1 MDPALKELMKGSGD
15 DEVEAIVRLDPEG
28 NVPPHVRVIARFGE
42 IATVRLPRE
51 RIAETWADES
61 VVSLKAARPFGLD
74 PDPLPAAAATEAE
87 DLEEE
92 TEDRRRPE
100 GIDATG
106 RGVVVAVLDW
116 GFDFAHPNFRNRDGS
131 TRALALWDQAAPG
144 RGPEPYGYGRL
155 YTREEIDRALRHDE
169 PYRALGYH
177 PASGDPTGKGAHG
190 THVLDI
196 AAGNGR
202 AEGAPL
208 GIAPEADLLF
218 VHLATRGGIGEQA
231 SLGNSVTLLE
241 GLDWVNRMAGGRSW
255 VVNMSVGRHGG
266 PHTGLTLVEQGLD
279 ALLAAAPGRAVVQST
294 GNYYAAR
301 VHASGYLRPGHQH
314 TLRWCTDQAD
324 VTPNELEVWYPGR
337 DVFGLEVRSP
347 DGRTEVRVPL
357 GGQAAIEIGGREV
370 GRAYH
375 RAKDPGSGDNHVDI
389 FLDPRAPAGCWQV
402 VLTGE
407 DVIDGRFH
415 AWVERDAGCPSCQSR
430 LDPGDADP
438 ATTTGTIANGFRSIT
453 VGAYDAHSGD
463 RTLGAFSSCGPTR
476 DGRLKPDL
484 LAPGVRVLAARS
496 ASLDLG
502 SDTPLLTRYSGTSMA
517 APHVTGTVALMFE
530 AAARPLTIQETRKLL
545 LSTTQPVRLEGEPAM
560 RLGSGY
566 LDIERAVEAA
576 RSFATPPHAES
587 APESVE
593 VEEEPAPE
601 SVPGSVP
608 ENFPEIVEPAEAEPE
623 PLAAGPEKESETEE
637 AFEEAFETEPED
649 AMQDDERH
657 VHPCGCAA
665 RESFAAPEPEAEPHE
680 CGCRSMAREDVEE
693 SEPEAVYDEAY
704 DEVYEEAHVEAD
716 DEADNEADTDETWEP
731 AAGLIELAD
740 GVATAGGS
748 LLDSV
753 LARAESAGGW
763 WEASLSPATLFDSIV
778 AGGAL
783 RKHFVPAF
791 EILALPG
798 ETPLEPLEPGD
809 LLVRRS
815 LGEGGLGHVA
825 MVAAGETWAAGD
837 LAGAGLVGETPRP
850 GRFVQVVEGGFQPH
864 GLADGFARRAL
875 DETGR
880 LPFDQVLLRP
890 RSARP
895 AWSESGTPAGAVCA
909 GPSTVLDD
917 FGEESSKLIP
927 GHDASLATLAKTIVD
942 SQATPTPVET
952 VCLVGHTDSS
962 GDDVYNVGLGKKRA
976 SAAEAALRKKVEA
989 LSPGLPAR
997 LKFDPTSKGETS
1009 PAASNSTAAG
1019 KAKNRRVEITL
1030 GRGAKRVCPNPP
1042 VSTDDPT
1049 ALSLF
1054 PVGKKDYGPAP
1065 LNLGSLGTF
1074 TVQGSVFFPAESAG
1088 SSTDFNKSIKGPV
1101 PIVVMAHGNHRS
1113 FTDPADPDTD
1123 HCTDSGGLTPVLN
1136 HKGFDYF
1143 QELLARMGIIAVSV
1157 DCNETCDFGASATNV
1172 HTRAALVLA
1181 SIQHFQS
1188 LHSGSDPTFGGHID
1202 FARLGLMGHS
1212 RGGEAVL
1219 DAAGII
1225 QITSFLAKLI
1235 GFSALDL
1242 GVKVQGVLAL
1252 APSDLK
1258 ATGGKPSG
1266 FPFLTILPAADGDVV
1281 TNAGAKFYDQA
1292 VPSPF
1297 KCQIY
1302 VDGANHNRFNRRWT
1316 NEDSL
1321 TFPGILGRSVHE
1333 KILSAYGGAFFRDV
1347 LLGHSMRKFLRVD
1360 ELPPGVPADKIHV
1373 SFESASATTVD
1384 DYEDT
1389 AIGVNT
1395 LGQATAQSGGLTADQ
1410 FPFGQSSTAFNSSF
1424 FGNTNGMV
1432 AKSVT
1437 PPGRFSSQLAAPVDL
1452 TDKEI
1457 WIRAAEVYD
1466 GSTIPPGATGFRLG
1480 LEDAAGTIS
1489 FVDSKDVGGLPRPF
1503 HRKALDALIGSGSD
1517 FTKTMPT
1524 TLRYRASCFFKK
1536 GFDITKVKAV
1546 WIEMDRAD
1554 KRPLAFDQLQIV

>member
-28 NVPPHVRVIARFGE
+28 DIPPHMRVIARFGE

-92 TEDRRRPE
+92 TEDRRRPD

-241 GLDWVNRMAGGRSW
+241 GLDWVSRMAGGRPW

-294 GNYYAAR
+294 GNYYAAQ

-347 DGRTEVRVPL
+347 DGRIEVRVPL

-496 ASLDLG
+496 ASLGLG

-587 APESVE
+587 APESLE

-601 SVPGSVP
+601 RIPESVP
-608 ENFPEIVEPAEAEPE
+608 EIME
-623 PLAAGPEKESETEE
+623 LAE
-637 AFEEAFETEPED
+637 AFEEALETEPED
-649 AMQDDERH
+649 AMKDDERH

-665 RESFAAPEPEAEPHE
+665 RESFAAPEPAAEPRE

-693 SEPEAVYDEAY
+693 SEPEAVYDETY
-704 DEVYEEAHVEAD
+704 
-716 DEADNEADTDETWEP
+716 DEADNEAGNEADTDETWEP

-740 GVATAGGS
+740 GVATTGGS

-809 LLVRRS
+809 LLVRRG

-825 MVAAGETWAAGD
+825 IVAAGETWAAGD

-864 GLADGFARRAL
+864 GLADGFARRAF

-890 RSARP
+890 RSVRPAASTAPVPAAAAPVAAAGTPPARP
-895 AWSESGTPAGAVCA
+895 DLSIPCPPPPTRLDRFGRDQALLTPAHLAALRGLA
-909 GPSTVLDD
+909 GD
-917 FGEESSKLIP
+917 I
-927 GHDASLATLAKTIVD
+927 AD
-942 SQATPTPVET
+942 SQDTTTPAHT
-952 VCLVGHTDSS
+952 VCLVGHTDSA
-962 GDDVYNVGLGKKRA
+962 GNDAYNVGLGSRRA
-976 SAAEAALRKKVEA
+976 AAAQAELIRQIDRLR
-989 LSPGLPAR
+989 PGLSALLTFQPSSA
-997 LKFDPTSKGETS
+997 GEGS
-1009 PAASNSTAAG
+1009 PVADNSTPAG
-1019 KAKNRRVEITL
+1019 QALNRRVEVFVNRRWQTSCL
-1030 GRGAKRVCPNPP
+1030 TPP
-1042 VSTDDPT
+1042 VSADDP
-1049 ALSLF
+1049 AAFGSH
-1054 PVGKKDYGPAP
+1054 PVGFG
-1065 LNLGSLGTF
+1065 
-1074 TVQGSVFFPAESAG
+1074 
-1088 SSTDFNKSIKGPV
+1088 DFNGGTVTILGQRLSVRGNVFYPGERAGRDAPFKSGLGPV
-1101 PIVVMAHGNHRS
+1101 PVIFLLHGNHG
-1113 FTDPADPDTD
+1113 TKHDPANRRIEVCPDEA
-1123 HCTDSGGLTPVLN
+1123 GPGFLTISNFRGYEYL
-1136 HKGFDYF
+1136 
-1143 QELLARMGIIAVSV
+1143 QRLLARMGILSVSI
-1157 DCNETCDFGASATNV
+1157 DCNATNCTGLSPDNIQLRAGLLLAALRHFRSL
-1172 HTRAALVLA
+1172 HTRGG
-1181 SIQHFQS
+1181 SIFR
-1188 LHSGSDPTFGGHID
+1188 GKID
-1202 FARLGLMGHS
+1202 SSKLGFFGHS
-1212 RGGEAVL
+1212 RGAEAVL
-1219 DAAGII
+1219 VAAAAVPGA
-1225 QITSFLAKLI
+1225 S
-1235 GFSALDL
+1235 DL
-1242 GVKVQGVLAL
+1242 SGAVVRGVLSL
-1252 APSDLK
+1252 APTDTGTAARPSDFAFMTL
-1258 ATGGKPSG
+1258 
-1266 FPFLTILPAADGDVV
+1266 LPAGDGDVKS
-1281 TNAGAKFYDQA
+1281 NDGAKFYDQA
-1292 VPSPF
+1292 IPSPF
-1297 KCQIY
+1297 KSQLYI
-1302 VDGANHNRFNRRWT
+1302 DHTNHNFFNTEWVRDEGRG
-1316 NEDSL
+1316 
-1321 TFPGILGRSVHE
+1321 PGILVEADHRQ
-1333 KILSAYGGAFFRDV
+1333 LLAAYGCAFFRRV
-1347 LLGHSMRKFLRVD
+1347 LFGHDTLKFLRGD
-1360 ELPPGVPADKIHV
+1360 ELPPGVAAANVHL
-1373 SFESASATTVD
+1373 SFEQSGALTVD
-1384 DYEDT
+1384 DHED
-1389 AIGVNT
+1389 ADPGHNT
-1395 LGQATAQSGGLTADQ
+1395 LGGPNLGSAGFTAGEFAFAQGGT
-1410 FPFGQSSTAFNSSF
+1410 TFNGTF
-1424 FGNTNGMV
+1424 FGNTVGLV
-1432 AKSVT
+1432 ARSGS
-1437 PPGRFSSQLAAPVDL
+1437 PRAQFRSELPAPVDL
-1452 TDKEI
+1452 TGREI
-1457 WIRAAEVYD
+1457 WTRAAEVYD
-1466 GSTIPPGATGFRLG
+1466 GSGVPPNATGYLIG
-1480 LEDAAGTIS
+1480 LEDAAGRIS
-1489 FVDSKDVGGLPRPF
+1489 LADSDQAGGLPRPF
-1503 HRKALDALIGSGSD
+1503 DRRADDLARPPRRD
-1517 FTKTMPT
+1517 FTKTMLT
-1524 TLRYRASCFFKK
+1524 TQRFPSGCFA
-1536 GFDITKVKAV
+1536 GVRFDITQV
-1546 WIEMDRAD
+1546 RAIVIRLNRND
-1554 KRPLAFDQLQIV
+1554 GRAIAFDQLQIV